1 MFSVPTLAPRRA
13 TLGTVRDAEGRA
25 IDAGLALFFPAPA
38 SYTGEDVVEFHVHGS
53 TAVARETLLG
63 ALAAGARLATPGEFT
78 RRAFLAG
85 KLDLSAAEAVA
96 DLTLEE
102 IRRAELVHEGG
113 RGRVPTLAEVL
124 AFARERRRARR
135 GRASG
140 RWPRDRGRAAPRRP
154 A

>member
-53 TAVARETLLG
+53 TAVARETLLA

-96 DLTLEE
+96 DLIE
-102 IRRAELVHEGG
+102 AEQ
-113 RGRVPTLAEVL
+113 R
-124 AFARERRRARR
+124 RRRARR

-140 RWPRDRGRAAPRRP
+140 RWPRDRGRAAARRP